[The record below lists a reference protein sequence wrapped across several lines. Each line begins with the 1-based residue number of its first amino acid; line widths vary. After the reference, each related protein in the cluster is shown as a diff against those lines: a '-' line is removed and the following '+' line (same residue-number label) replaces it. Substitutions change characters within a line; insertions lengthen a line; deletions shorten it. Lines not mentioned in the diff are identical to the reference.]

1 MQSKCLL
8 CVDDDPDTLAVRKL
22 LLEASGYSVL
32 TSTSGQAALDML
44 AAGAAVNVVLLDYLM
59 PGMKGDE
66 LAGKLRQ
73 QYPQLPLV
81 VVSAVGKLPQNLMNT
96 ADACVHKG
104 HDPEFLLSTIDG
116 ILRKPDESEGEEYSG
131 APKTILCVEDEDLE
145 LKLRK
150 TLFESAGYRV
160 LEAQSASAALD
171 AFRSYPVDAVVMDY
185 WLSGHGGNGTALAE
199 EMKRLRPRT
208 PIVMLSGFTSLP
220 GEGVIVDSWMLKAEA
235 DPENL
240 VNEVQRLI
248 DLRNSR

>member
-1 MQSKCLL
+1 VQSKCLL
-8 CVDDDPDTLAVRKL
+8 CVDDDGDTLAARKL
-22 LLEASGYSVL
+22 LLEASGYAVM
-32 TSTSGQAALDML
+32 TAPSGQAALDLL
-44 AAGAAVNVVLLDYLM
+44 ATGATVHLVLLDYLM

-66 LAGKLRQ
+66 LAEKLRQ
-73 QYPQLPLV
+73 RHPELPLV
-81 VVSAVGKLPQNLMNT
+81 VVSAVGQLPQNLVKV
-96 ADACVHKG
+96 ADATVHKG
-104 HDPEFLLSTIDG
+104 HDPEFLLSTVAA
-116 ILRKPDESEGEEYSG
+116 ILRKPEKRESTDQSV
-131 APKTILCVEDEDLE
+131 AQKTILCVEDEDLE

-160 LEAQSASAALD
+160 LEAKSASAAMD
-171 AFRSYPVDAVVMDY
+171 AFRSSSVDAVVMDY

-199 EMKRLRPRT
+199 EMKRMRPRT

-248 DLRNSR
+248 ELRSSN